1 MLVGVGGQLLNTLMA
16 FVARLIFIQ
25 YLSAAYLG
33 INGLFSDVLGMLN
46 LAELGIGTAMI
57 YSLYLPVAQKK
68 EKSIARLM
76 NLYCLMYRVVSSFV
90 FIAGLCLMPFLH
102 LFIKDGSEI
111 NHLYVIYLLYLL
123 QSASSYLLS
132 YKNSI
137 YLANQKAYLKSAW
150 DQIFHFIQLVVQVI
164 ILISTKNFIL
174 YLVIQLLTPLC
185 SNVII
190 SWKVDKE
197 FPYLKEIKELPSKEE
212 CISIFK
218 NIGALSLH
226 KLATVVVKGTDN
238 LIMSAF
244 VGLSTVGVC
253 SNYKMIVSNI
263 NLLLGKVV
271 SAFSGSIGNL
281 GATEEGEKIYDVYRI
296 LDFSMFLLYG
306 YLAGGMVVLFNFFI
320 RLYAGNRYLLSM
332 TIVVLIV
339 IEFYISGMRQVNLQF
354 REALGL
360 FWHDRYKAVV
370 EALINLVVSL
380 ILVKKYGVAGIY
392 AGTIIST
399 LFTCFWVEPY
409 ILMRHGMKTYWKK
422 KLVTYFIEYGKR
434 IIAVGLSVV
443 LSYAVYKYLPKEN
456 ILWFLIDGIIYTFIY
471 IGIIL
476 GFYVQT
482 EEYRYLLNIIYKKIW
497 KRY

>member
-1 MLVGVGGQLLNTLMA
+1 M
-16 FVARLIFIQ
+16 
-25 YLSAAYLG
+25 
-33 INGLFSDVLGMLN
+33 
-46 LAELGIGTAMI
+46 
-57 YSLYLPVAQKK
+57 
-68 EKSIARLM
+68 
-76 NLYCLMYRVVSSFV
+76 
-90 FIAGLCLMPFLH
+90 
-102 LFIKDGSEI
+102 
-111 NHLYVIYLLYLL
+111 
-123 QSASSYLLS
+123 
-132 YKNSI
+132 
-137 YLANQKAYLKSAW
+137 
-150 DQIFHFIQLVVQVI
+150 
-164 ILISTKNFIL
+164 
-174 YLVIQLLTPLC
+174 
-185 SNVII
+185 
-190 SWKVDKE
+190 
-197 FPYLKEIKELPSKEE
+197 
-212 CISIFK
+212 
-218 NIGALSLH
+218 
-226 KLATVVVKGTDN
+226 VVKGTDN